1 MNKLVEQNI
10 HLEICPGS
18 NLSLSIFS
26 DWDTH
31 PLPSIMEKGIS
42 ISLNSDDPPF
52 FNTTV
57 GQEYYD
63 SAKHFNLDI
72 EKLKQISLMAME
84 ASFADSEIKSR
95 LLEEIQKFKS

>member
-1 MNKLVEQNI
+1 MNKGV
-10 HLEICPGS
+10 
-18 NLSLSIFS
+18 
-26 DWDTH
+26 
-31 PLPSIMEKGIS
+31 S

-72 EKLKQISLMAME
+72 DELKRISVMAMK
-84 ASFADSEIKSR
+84 ASFANSKIKSR
-95 LLEEIQKFKS
+95 LIEEIQKFQS

>member
-1 MNKLVEQNI
+1 ML
-10 HLEICPGS
+10 
-18 NLSLSIFS
+18 FS
-26 DWDTH
+26 AVSFFKKTFIKR
-31 PLPSIMEKGIS
+31 LPSIMNKGVS

-72 EKLKQISLMAME
+72 DKLKNMT
-84 ASFADSEIKSR
+84 IK
-95 LLEEIQKFKS
+95 LFLAYKYEDIIKKETLWYDYKIQRKIKFSKWFCYS